1 MEKYQI
7 TRDDFCLPFKGLDV
21 FAKINYTFNRESF
34 PGDHWEQPS
43 HDDTGHHVEIIEV
56 QAFDAET
63 GEEVELT
70 LSDDLRKAI
79 AEKVIAELTEEAEEV

>member
-1 MEKYQI
+1 MKKYQL
-7 TRDDFCLPFKGLDV
+7 TRDDFFMPYKGMDV
-21 FAKINYTFNRESF
+21 FATINFTFNRESY
-34 PGDHWEQPS
+34 PGHHFEQAS

-63 GEEVELT
+63 GEEVQLT

-79 AEKVIAELTEEAEEV
+79 SEKVIAELTDEAEDA

>member
-1 MEKYQI
+1 MKKYQL
-7 TRDDFCLPFKGLDV
+7 TRDDFFIPYKGLDV
-21 FAKINYTFNRESF
+21 FANINYTFNRESF

-79 AEKVIAELTEEAEEV
+79 SDKVIAELTDEAEEV